1 MKAIFN
7 NEILNWEEISLS
19 PSNRGLKYGDGFFE
33 TIALINGEPRFLDK
47 HLDRIR
53 NAASILNFQLNEVLN
68 QDRIYK
74 HIKTLKTKNS
84 IDDKGKIRLYVWR
97 NAGGLYCPQ
106 NGNADFLLTIEK
118 TDYSSNSVILK
129 VGISEKVVNH
139 ASLTSCFKTMS
150 AIKYVIAGIEK
161 NDKKLDEIIILDYR
175 GYISETLSSN
185 IFWKKNN
192 RYYTSPISTG
202 CVEGIMRNQLM
213 NQLKHKG
220 ILVEEKL
227 VAVSELLES
236 DSIFTTNSM
245 GFRHIK
251 TMNQINFEVDIIL
264 TTPSINTFI
273 LSQLYSDHFT
283 YNF

>member
-7 NEILNWEEISLS
+7 DEILNWEEISLS

-33 TIALINGEPRFLDK
+33 TIALINGEPRFLNK
-47 HLDRIR
+47 HLGRIQ
-53 NAASILNFQLNEVLN
+53 NAASTLNFQLNEMLN

-74 HIKTLKTKNS
+74 HINTLKTENG
-84 IDDKGKIRLYVWR
+84 IGDNGKIRLYVWR
-97 NAGGLYCPQ
+97 NAGGLYSPK

-118 TDYSSNSVILK
+118 TDYSSNSIILK
-129 VGISEKVVNH
+129 IGISEKVVNH
-139 ASLTSCFKTMS
+139 ASLTSRFKTMS

-161 NDKKLDEIIILDYR
+161 NDKKLDEIIILDSR
-175 GYISETLSSN
+175 GYVSETLSSN

-213 NQLKHKG
+213 DQLKHKG
-220 ILVEEKL
+220 ILMEEKL

-251 TMNQINFEVDIIL
+251 IMNQINFEVD
-264 TTPSINTFI
+264 TFPEKTI
-273 LSQLYSDHFT
+273 AEIS
-283 YNF
+283 